1 MKMFFSDWSTI
12 SRIAVVGT
20 LAYLLL
26 IVVLRVFGKR
36 TLSKMNAFDF
46 VVTIALGSILA
57 TILTSKDLTLIDG
70 ILALVILVLLQ
81 YILKKLT
88 IHFKFADKV
97 VISEP
102 TLLFYEGVFDFE
114 AMKKERVSEEEILQ
128 AVRSKGFASMS
139 DVLGVVIE
147 ASGEFSI
154 LSNKA
159 ADPKDS
165 TLRNINK
172 EHFQSYD
179 QND

>member
-26 IVVLRVFGKR
+26 IVVLRIFGKR

-81 YILKKLT
+81 YILKK
-88 IHFKFADKV
+88 
-97 VISEP
+97 
-102 TLLFYEGVFDFE
+102 
-114 AMKKERVSEEEILQ
+114 
-128 AVRSKGFASMS
+128 
-139 DVLGVVIE
+139 
-147 ASGEFSI
+147 
-154 LSNKA
+154 
-159 ADPKDS
+159 
-165 TLRNINK
+165 INNP
-172 EHFQSYD
+172 FQIC
-179 QND
+179 